1 MDSVIPTIAPAN
13 SSEDVATKVANTHWM
28 VAVILGFMGFFF
40 IILLFA
46 VCFGFH
52 RNRFN
57 KKRREE
63 ETRLHNAEVGR
74 AYVTVAPPR
83 MYKTPDDQVA
93 NNVRFSP
100 TAPTVS
106 EARATDMEASY
117 QELHANY
124 KPRYLTLTNG
134 GNTAEVNEEL
144 PASKGRKTT
153 ETFSPETLEALQA
166 LSLIHI

>member
-13 SSEDVATKVANTHWM
+13 SSEDVATKVGSIHWM
-28 VAVILGFMGFFF
+28 VAVMLGCMGFFF
-40 IILLFA
+40 LVLVFA
-46 VCFGFH
+46 MCFGFH
-52 RNRFN
+52 RNRLL

-83 MYKTPDDQVA
+83 MYQTPDDQVA
-93 NNVRFSP
+93 NNVRFTP

-117 QELHANY
+117 
-124 KPRYLTLTNG
+124 
-134 GNTAEVNEEL
+134 
-144 PASKGRKTT
+144 
-153 ETFSPETLEALQA
+153 
-166 LSLIHI
+166 LSLIPI